1 MTKPVAFAS
10 FLTATI
16 SSLAPAQ
23 DKVFRAWFE
32 APQTVMAGES
42 FQVWMWASYEEN
54 GLPAT
59 SGYMNGVGASIEVSG
74 NLGAFASISQLQDGL
89 QLMMNRGTP
98 DGPWLRDFI
107 VGQADVPGVTIDD
120 RNPLPILMFEIETRA
135 GAAGLLH
142 VDLRSLTN
150 ESVPYLVWYYPD
162 VGSDNWP
169 NTSDPGVSLI
179 TTTATIH
186 VIPSPASAALL
197 CHATLILARRRRC

>member
-1 MTKPVAFAS
+1 MAKLVIILAACLIAAIP
-10 FLTATI
+10 
-16 SSLAPAQ
+16 SLALAQ
-23 DKVFRAWFE
+23 ARQFRAWFE
-32 APQTVMAGES
+32 APQTVVAGDT
-42 FQVWMWASYEEN
+42 FQVWMWATYEEN

-59 SGYMNGVGASIEVSG
+59 NGYMNGVGASIEVSG

-107 VGQADVPGVTIDD
+107 VGQADIPGVTIDD

-142 VDLRSLTN
+142 MDLRPLTD

-169 NTSDPGVSLI
+169 NTNDPGVSLF
-179 TTTATIH
+179 TTTASIR
-186 VIPSPASAALL
+186 VIPTPASAAM
-197 CHATLILARRRRC
+197 LAFGSLAFTRRRR